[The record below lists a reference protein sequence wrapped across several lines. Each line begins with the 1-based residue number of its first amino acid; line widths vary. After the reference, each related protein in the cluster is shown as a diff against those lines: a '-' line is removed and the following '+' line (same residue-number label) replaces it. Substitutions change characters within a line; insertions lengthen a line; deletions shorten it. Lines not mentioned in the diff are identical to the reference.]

1 MQKLFLHVWIAIFS
15 PKKAPPS
22 PLTLKTVSSATTKNQ
37 ASIKYQQK
45 PVPMDDLLRAL
56 GADL

>member
-1 MQKLFLHVWIAIFS
+1 MQKLFQRVWIAIFS

-22 PLTLKTVSSATTKNQ
+22 QLTLKAVSSTATKNQ
-37 ASIKYQQK
+37 APAQYQQK